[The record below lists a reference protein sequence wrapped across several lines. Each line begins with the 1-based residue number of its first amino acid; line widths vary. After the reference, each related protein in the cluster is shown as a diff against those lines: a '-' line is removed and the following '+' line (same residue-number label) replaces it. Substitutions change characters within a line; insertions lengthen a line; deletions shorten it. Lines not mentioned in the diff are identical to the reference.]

1 MKALIGFLAIGMF
14 LFAGCSEDVFFNEG
28 LDGFELKEAHKR
40 ANVPIPFKA
49 DLFAV
54 PDMNHGFLPFP
65 GQPGVFVPKR
75 MTIGGNG
82 THLGIVDDSG
92 TSYYHLETF
101 TAFYENETLF
111 FNQAGYGKLVAAN
124 GDSFEFTFWAKIS
137 TDHSW
142 IGEIV
147 LMPGSGTGKF
157 TGCSGIIGCIGQSN
171 PVEKINRWTCDGY
184 IQYYQEALK

>member
-1 MKALIGFLAIGMF
+1 MKRFIWLFAIGM
-14 LFAGCSEDVFFNEG
+14 LLYSGCAKDDTFIDRFDSSKPEMT
-28 LDGFELKEAHKR
+28 HKR

-49 DLFAV
+49 DMFAV

-82 THLGIVDDSG
+82 THLGIIDDSG

-101 TAFYENETLF
+101 TAYFDENGTLF

-124 GDSFEFTFWAKIS
+124 GDSFEITFWAKIS

-142 IGEIV
+142 KGEIV
-147 LMPGSGTGKF
+147 LKPGSGTGKF

-171 PVEKINRWTCDGY
+171 PVERINRWVAEGY
-184 IQYYQEALK
+184 LIYE

>member
-1 MKALIGFLAIGMF
+1 MKTLIGFFAIAML
-14 LFAGCSEDVFFNEG
+14 LFDGCAKDEAFYESPEDFKLN
-28 LDGFELKEAHKR
+28 EAHKR

-82 THLGIVDDSG
+82 THLGIVGDSG

-101 TAFYENETLF
+101 TAFWENGTLF

-124 GDSFEFTFWAKIS
+124 GDSFEFKFWAKIS

-142 IGEIV
+142 VGEIV
-147 LMPGSGTGKF
+147 LIPGSGTGKF
-157 TGCSGIIGCIGQSN
+157 TGCSGVIGCIGQSN
-171 PVEKINRWTCDGY
+171 PVEKINRWISEGY
-184 IQYYQEALK
+184 IQYE